1 MKTLIFIGLI
11 SIIFIGCSHANQNR
25 MTLDEQI
32 VSEENNKSDEFDR
45 IDSEFKDQ
53 LNPSTNALKRMQYKK
68 CQWKVT
74 IFYIYKYI
82 EMYRNIYS
90 LIFLYL

>member
-53 LNPSTNALKRMQYKK
+53 LNPSTNALKRMHYKK
-68 CQWKVT
+68 CQ
-74 IFYIYKYI
+74 
-82 EMYRNIYS
+82 
-90 LIFLYL
+90 